1 MEPIHQDNNTR
12 MTDLNELCMETIFK
26 FLPLRELAA
35 MSLTCKIYKK
45 EAERYFTLHH
55 EVHCP
60 PIQIKST
67 NEEIDFAFRPNA
79 EFVYEKVFEHLI
91 RSVDLSFH
99 GNLTNE
105 DCEFV
110 QEFCAEQLRS
120 LTFNFV
126 SGRGDKIIDG
136 SAIEIMEDQLKGLK
150 ELKIVN
156 FVVSDLYNDLMR
168 FCESLESLTIE
179 INRGGHDDF
188 YGVYGKSW
196 LKQKHPN
203 LKTLRLCVPKY
214 LNIHLDSFLAL
225 NPNVNNFICNNFRVI
240 QDVCISEYKIHRV
253 AFAFCHEHDF
263 TWLMYAMEKWSKQK
277 RFEEFE
283 LILSIHE
290 FRGDVLLYMS
300 TTIQNITS
308 LHLGINIDYF
318 IDSAINVS
326 MQSVKTL
333 CVKMPS
339 VNYVDQTP
347 LDVQSVYDQLNR
359 YFPNLGQL
367 KTMVK
372 DDDEF
377 TLDIVSRFKKSRKF
391 DFINGECDL
400 CTLTKYTDLKN

>member
-1 MEPIHQDNNTR
+1 MD
-12 MTDLNELCMETIFK
+12 ELCLETILK

-35 MSLTCKIYKK
+35 MSSTCKLYKK
-45 EAERYFTLHH
+45 EAERYFTLHR
-55 EVHCP
+55 EVHCQ

-91 RSVDLSFH
+91 RSVDCSFH

-120 LTFNFV
+120 LTLNFLN
-126 SGRGDKIIDG
+126 GRGDYKIDG
-136 SAIEIMEDQLKGLK
+136 SPIEIMKDQLKGLK
-150 ELKIVN
+150 ELKVVN
-156 FVVSDLYNDLMR
+156 FVVRDLFNDLMC

-203 LKTLRLCVPKY
+203 LKTLKLCVPKY
-214 LNIHLDSFLAL
+214 LTIHLDSFLAL
-225 NPNVNNFICNNFRVI
+225 NPNVNNFICNNLWSIF
-240 QDVCISEYKIHRV
+240 DVCTSEFKFHSV
-253 AFAFCHEHDF
+253 AFAFFHEHDF
-263 TWLMYAMEKWSKQK
+263 TWLMNAMEKWAKQK

-283 LILSIHE
+283 LIISVYE
-290 FRGDVLLYMS
+290 FQYNVLFDMS
-300 TTIQNITS
+300 TTIQNITT
-308 LHLGINIDYF
+308 LHLGDNIDYF
-318 IDSAINVS
+318 IHSINVS
-326 MQSVKTL
+326 MSSVKTL

-339 VNYVDQTP
+339 VDYVDQSP

-359 YFPNLGQL
+359 CFPNLGQL
-367 KTMVK
+367 KTIVK
-372 DDDEF
+372 DDDNF
-377 TLDIVSRFKKSRKF
+377 TLDIVSRFKESRKF
-391 DFINGECDL
+391 DFINEQCDL
-400 CTLTKYTDLKN
+400 CTLTQYTDLKN